1 MGKVPVYNKMYKLG
15 ITGGIGSGKST
26 AAEFFKKKDAFTFDA
41 DSEAKNLF
49 INNTN
54 LTQRVI
60 ATFGSQ
66 VTTNNQLDLKQ
77 LSELVF
83 SSKSLQNS
91 LNEIIWPE
99 VSQVM
104 IDTANNAENEGVKLF
119 IVDAALLLE
128 AGFTEL
134 FDSVLLIT
142 AEKSIRYNRIL
153 LRKNIV
159 EDQIE
164 KRMALQM
171 PESEKKNLANT
182 TIENNGTLSEFH
194 EKLED
199 YLESLKI
206 YF

>member
-1 MGKVPVYNKMYKLG
+1 MYKLG

-26 AAEFFKKKDAFTFDA
+26 ASEFFKKKGAFIFDA

-49 INNTN
+49 TNNTN

-66 VTTNNQLDLKQ
+66 VTANNQLDLKR

-83 SSKSLQNS
+83 SSKSLQNQ

-99 VSQVM
+99 VSQLM
-104 IDTANNAENEGVKLF
+104 IEAAQKAEIEGLKLF

-128 AGFTEL
+128 ADFIE
-134 FDSVLLIT
+134 FFNSILLIT
-142 AEKSIRYNRIL
+142 ADKSTRIKRIL
-153 LRKNIV
+153 NRKNIP

-171 PESEKKNLANT
+171 PESEKKKLAHHI
-182 TIENNGTLSEFH
+182 IENNGTLSELN
-194 EKLED
+194 EKLEN
-199 YLESLKI
+199 YWESLKI
-206 YF
+206 NTQNA

>member
-1 MGKVPVYNKMYKLG
+1 VYKLG

-26 AAEFFKKKDAFTFDA
+26 ASEFFKKKGAFIFDA

-49 INNTN
+49 INNTK
-54 LTQRVI
+54 LTQHVI

-66 VTTNNQLDLKQ
+66 VTTNNQLNLKR

-99 VSQVM
+99 VSQLMTV
-104 IDTANNAENEGVKLF
+104 AAKKAENEGVKLF

-128 AGFTEL
+128 ARFIE
-134 FDSVLLIT
+134 FFNSILLIT
-142 AEKSIRYNRIL
+142 ADKPIRIERIL
-153 LRKNIV
+153 NRKNIPK
-159 EDQIE
+159 DQIE

-171 PESEKKNLANT
+171 PESEKKNLVDT
-182 TIENNGTLSEFH
+182 TIENNGTLSKLH
-194 EKLED
+194 EKLEE
-199 YLESLKI
+199 YWEFLNKNS
-206 YF
+206 

>member
-1 MGKVPVYNKMYKLG
+1 MYKLG

-26 AAEFFKKKDAFTFDA
+26 ASEFFKKKGAFIFDA

-49 INNTN
+49 TNNN
-54 LTQRVI
+54 HLTQRVI

-66 VTTNNQLDLKQ
+66 VTTNNQLDLKR

-83 SSKSLQNS
+83 SSKSLQNQ

-99 VSQVM
+99 VSQLM
-104 IDTANNAENEGVKLF
+104 IEAAQKAENVGMKLF

-128 AGFTEL
+128 AGFIE
-134 FDSVLLIT
+134 FFNSILLIT
-142 AEKSIRYNRIL
+142 ADKSTRIERIFN
-153 LRKNIV
+153 RKNIP

-171 PESEKKNLANT
+171 PESEKKKLAQHI
-182 TIENNGTLSEFH
+182 IENNGTLSELN
-194 EKLED
+194 EKLEN
-199 YLESLKI
+199 YWESLNLNS
-206 YF
+206 

>member
-1 MGKVPVYNKMYKLG
+1 MYKLG

-26 AAEFFKKKDAFTFDA
+26 ASEFFKKRGAFIFDA

-49 INNTN
+49 TNNTN

-66 VTTNNQLDLKQ
+66 EVTTNNMLDLKR

-83 SSKSLQNS
+83 SSKLLQNQ

-99 VSQVM
+99 VSQLM
-104 IDTANNAENEGVKLF
+104 IEAAQKAENVGMKLF

-128 AGFTEL
+128 AGFIE
-134 FDSVLLIT
+134 FFNSILLIT
-142 AEKSIRYNRIL
+142 AYKPIRIERIL
-153 LRKNIV
+153 NRKNIP

-171 PESEKKNLANT
+171 PESEKKKLANT
-182 TIENNGTLSEFH
+182 TIENNGILSELN
-194 EKLED
+194 EKLEN
-199 YLESLKI
+199 YWESLKI
-206 YF
+206 NTQNA

>member
-1 MGKVPVYNKMYKLG
+1 MYKLG

-26 AAEFFKKKDAFTFDA
+26 ASEFFKKKGAFIFDA

-49 INNTN
+49 TNNTN

-60 ATFGSQ
+60 TTFGSQ
-66 VTTNNQLDLKQ
+66 VTTNNQLDLKR

-83 SSKSLQNS
+83 SSKSLQNQ

-99 VSQVM
+99 VSQLM
-104 IDTANNAENEGVKLF
+104 IEAAQKTENVGLKLF

-128 AGFTEL
+128 AGFIE
-134 FDSVLLIT
+134 FFNSILLIT
-142 AEKSIRYNRIL
+142 ADKSTRIERIL
-153 LRKNIV
+153 NRKNIP

-171 PESEKKNLANT
+171 PESEKKKLAHHI
-182 TIENNGTLSEFH
+182 IENNGTLSELN
-194 EKLED
+194 EKLEN
-199 YLESLKI
+199 YWESLKI
-206 YF
+206 NTQNA

>member
-1 MGKVPVYNKMYKLG
+1 MYKLG

-26 AAEFFKKKDAFTFDA
+26 ASEFFKKKGAFIFDA

-49 INNTN
+49 TNNTN

-66 VTTNNQLDLKQ
+66 VTTNNQLDLKR

-83 SSKSLQNS
+83 SSKSLQNQ

-99 VSQVM
+99 VSQLM
-104 IDTANNAENEGVKLF
+104 IEAAQKAENVGLKLF

-128 AGFTEL
+128 AGFIE
-134 FDSVLLIT
+134 FFNSILLIT
-142 AEKSIRYNRIL
+142 ADKPTRIERIL
-153 LRKNIV
+153 NRKNIP

-171 PESEKKNLANT
+171 PESEKKKLAHHI
-182 TIENNGTLSEFH
+182 IENNGTLSELN
-194 EKLED
+194 EKLEN
-199 YLESLKI
+199 YWESLKI
-206 YF
+206 NTQNA

>member
-1 MGKVPVYNKMYKLG
+1 MYKLG

-26 AAEFFKKKDAFTFDA
+26 ASEFFKKKGAFIFDA

-49 INNTN
+49 TNNTN

-66 VTTNNQLDLKQ
+66 VTTNNQLDLKR

-83 SSKSLQNS
+83 SSKSLQNQ

-99 VSQVM
+99 VSQLM
-104 IDTANNAENEGVKLF
+104 IEAAQKAENVGLKLF

-128 AGFTEL
+128 AGFIE
-134 FDSVLLIT
+134 FFNSILLIT
-142 AEKSIRYNRIL
+142 ADKPIRIERIL
-153 LRKNIV
+153 NRKNIP

-171 PESEKKNLANT
+171 PESEKKKLAHHI
-182 TIENNGTLSEFH
+182 IENNGTLSELN
-194 EKLED
+194 EKLEN
-199 YLESLKI
+199 YWESLNLNS
-206 YF
+206 